1 MESKSPAAAGVGV
14 TLTIG
19 PNTSYRA
26 QDLVSERRYKGKYEE
41 WLVRWV
47 LQPPPEKMSE
57 EEEAAYERA
66 TKEYCMWMRLE
77 EIEAC
82 CPQLASAS
90 VVPASP
96 TVKGEDTDA
105 AEFPGPSTSTAQ
117 KDEALAEMR
126 MDVQSLI
133 ARAKR
138 LLAAEGSTLSV
149 AGGKVLANVVGILNA
164 YAKIGVLTDAFQ
176 EYGAVDLLLGL
187 LGSRDLEVRRKSSDM
202 LRSLTSFDLS
212 IRSYILLQLLKSDE
226 GSESS
231 LQSRQMLLDLFSETA
246 PADES
251 GSRAISYPQVCLSRS
266 LVHRSM

>member
-1 MESKSPAAAGVGV
+1 MNGGVGV
-14 TLTIG
+14 KLTIG

-26 QDLVSERRYKGKYEE
+26 QDLVSERRYKGRHEE
-41 WLVRWV
+41 CLVRWV
-47 LQPPPEKMSE
+47 LQGPPEKMSKD
-57 EEEAAYERA
+57 EEAAYERA
-66 TKEYCMWMRLE
+66 TKEYCMWMRRGE
-77 EIEAC
+77 MEAC
-82 CPQLASAS
+82 CPQLALSTA
-90 VVPASP
+90 PASP
-96 TVKGEDTDA
+96 IEGGEDT
-105 AEFPGPSTSTAQ
+105 EGESLPNMSTAE

-126 MDVQSLI
+126 ADVQLLI

-138 LLAAEGSTLSV
+138 LMGAEGSTLSV

-164 YAKIGVLTDAFQ
+164 YAKIGILTDAFQ

-187 LGSRDLEVRRKSSDM
+187 LGSQDLEVRRKSSEM

-246 PADES
+246 SMDES
-251 GSRAISYPQVCLSRS
+251 GSSAISFPQVRVGAVLCTGPVGGREG
-266 LVHRSM
+266 